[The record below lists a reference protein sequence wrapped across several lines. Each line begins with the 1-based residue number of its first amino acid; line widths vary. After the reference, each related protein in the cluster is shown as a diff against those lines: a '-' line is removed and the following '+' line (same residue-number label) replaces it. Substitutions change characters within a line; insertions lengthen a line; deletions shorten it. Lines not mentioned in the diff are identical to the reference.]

1 MTTSDAPHGSLT
13 DPRWRAHLELGYER
27 RGDRTVPSL
36 RRHVGP
42 LRIQKHFEPEPAL
55 CEHVIVHPPAGIAG
69 GDQLVID
76 VAVGPDAMTR
86 LTTPGATR
94 WYRSSGPQATSHL
107 NARVA
112 ERGFLEWLPQEQIV
126 FAGAN
131 ALSALSFDLAPD
143 ASLIAWDITALG
155 RKAGD
160 QPFTNG
166 TWRSRI
172 DIARAG
178 DLIWSDRATLHA
190 ADPLRAS
197 PLGWAGNDVLATFIA
212 TGPKQ
217 FAVSP
222 SAAVAEFAGEQQ
234 SVASRHVPLAAML
247 PAARALVVDGAS
259 TGITVLSSASG
270 SILIA
275 RLLTASVA
283 PATAWLAALWTLMRP
298 ALIGREA
305 HPSRIWR
312 T

>member
-1 MTTSDAPHGSLT
+1 MTIESERQP

-27 RGDRTVPSL
+27 RGERTVPSL
-36 RRHVGP
+36 RRHIGP

-76 VAVGPDAMTR
+76 VDVGPDALTR

-94 WYRSSGPQATSHL
+94 WYRSSGAQATSHL
-107 NARVA
+107 HARVA

-126 FAGAN
+126 FDGAQ
-131 ALSALSFDLAPD
+131 ALSALSFELAPD

-160 QPFTNG
+160 QPFAHG

-172 DIARAG
+172 DITRGGELA
-178 DLIWSDRATLHA
+178 WSDRMTLHA
-190 ADPLRAS
+190 NDPLRAS
-197 PLGWAGNDVLATFIA
+197 AIGWAGNDVLATFIA

-217 FAVSP
+217 
-222 SAAVAEFAGEQQ
+222 
-234 SVASRHVPLAAML
+234 LTAML
-247 PAARALVVDGAS
+247 PAARALVVAGAS
-259 TGITVLSSASG
+259 IGITEVASPLGTSG
-270 SILIA
+270 SIFVA
-275 RLLTASVA
+275 RALTPAVA
-283 PATAWLAALWTLMRP
+283 PATAWLAALWTLVRP